1 MSETSHLDNAKKELE
16 ARENRMGTEPV
27 FKLLVT
33 MSLPAMISMLV
44 QACYNIVDSIYVA
57 RIGEEAL
64 AAVSLAFPIQ
74 ILLVALSVGM
84 GVGINSGISRR
95 LGEGQIEN
103 AVYTAEHGLLLSCV
117 ISLLCVLLAFLGIKP
132 FLSLF
137 QGPGPTLTMAVGYS
151 LIVTYFAFGGIICQ
165 AGFAIMQGT
174 GNMIQPMIGQLIGAI
189 TNIILDPIF
198 IFGYFGVPAF
208 GVNGAGIAT
217 VIGQILAMLYVMI
230 IVFFRKKNLLKL
242 ELRKFKFKM
251 PIMKDIIVVGLPA
264 AVMQGIGTIMVS
276 GYNYLLASYGTTAL
290 AVFGV
295 YFKVQSFVFMPIF
308 GLGQGAMPIF
318 GFNFGARNKDRFMQ
332 TLKYGIILSVTI
344 MILGV
349 ILFEVFPGTI
359 LKIFDASDQML
370 AIGKVCL
377 RTIALSFPFAGISIV
392 LSNSFQAMGKS
403 YISMIA
409 SILRQI
415 VFLLPAAYIL
425 SMIGGLDINWYSF
438 LISEIISLIYL
449 SLSFRHVKKTV
460 LDKFPVK
467 EKAVK
472 A

>member
-1 MSETSHLDNAKKELE
+1 MEHKNENLAASQRELK
-16 ARENRMGTEPV
+16 AREMRMGTEPV
-27 FKLLVT
+27 LKLLIT

-44 QACYNIVDSIYVA
+44 QACYNVVDSIYVA

-95 LGEGQIEN
+95 LGQQNIEDAESI
-103 AVYTAEHGLLLSCV
+103 AVHGLLLSV
-117 ISLLCVLLAFLGIKP
+117 IVSLLCVVIAFAGIRPFLG
-132 FLSLF
+132 LF
-137 QGPGPTLTMAVGYS
+137 QDPGPTLTMATGYAE
-151 LIVTYFAFGGIICQ
+151 IVTYLAFGGIICQ

-189 TNIILDPIF
+189 LNILLDPIF
-198 IFGYFGVPAF
+198 IFGLLGLPAF

-217 VIGQILAMLYVMI
+217 VIGQIVAMIYVMLM
-230 IVFFRKKNLLKL
+230 VFFRKKNLLKIKIKGF
-242 ELRKFKFKM
+242 RFRW

-264 AVMQGIGTIMVS
+264 SVMQGIGSIMLS
-276 GYNYLLASYGTTAL
+276 GYNFLLAAYGTTAL
-290 AVFGV
+290 AVFGI

-318 GFNFGARNKDRFMQ
+318 GFNYGARNKERFMA
-332 TLKYGIILSVTI
+332 TLKYGIIISLTI

-349 ILFEVFPGTI
+349 LLFELFPGTI
-359 LKIFDASDQML
+359 LSIFDASEQMM
-370 AIGKVCL
+370 AMGKTCL
-377 RTIALSFPFAGISIV
+377 RTIALCFPLAGVSIV
-392 LSNSFQAMGKS
+392 FANSFQAMGKS

-409 SILRQI
+409 SILRQL

-425 SMIGGLDINWYSF
+425 SYFGGLDANWYSF
-438 LISEIISLIYL
+438 LIAEAASLVYL
-449 SLSFRHVKKTV
+449 YLSFRHVKKTI
-460 LDKFPVK
+460 LDKFPQK
-467 EKAVK
+467 SSI
-472 A
+472 